1 MIEKEK
7 LLIRLENAIEFEE
20 NSISII
26 SPVLKGM
33 LEGAEV
39 SDEVR
44 SRLVEILDVLKRD
57 SVAHRKAI
65 ENTLDQVKG
74 DSRDVF

>member
-1 MIEKEK
+1 MIDKEK
-7 LLIRLENAIEFEE
+7 LLIRLENALEFEE

-39 SDEVR
+39 SKEVR
-44 SRLVEILDVLKRD
+44 GRLVEILNVIKRD
-57 SVAHRKAI
+57 SVDHRKAI

>member
-7 LLIRLENAIEFEE
+7 LLIRLENALEFEE

-26 SPVLKGM
+26 SQVLKGM

-44 SRLVEILDVLKRD
+44 GRLVEILDVLKRD
-57 SVAHRKAI
+57 SVDHRKAF
-65 ENTLDQVKG
+65 ENMIDQVRG
-74 DSRDVF
+74 DSRNVF